1 MINKYV
7 RCFTFGIKKGGCIV
21 EKNDQRM
28 KKIKFFGAGH
38 TLTSILWW
46 ISFFFVLWLQHNGR
60 VLNNVEYTI
69 YAAFVF
75 VLIVAGVIFK
85 ELQRYTAGEDTDK
98 RMKSLTKAY
107 IGVWGV
113 WIIADIW
120 FTVWG
125 IYMEQEIFIPYMV
138 ITLAVLLILAGIN
151 LARNS
156 TFP

>member
-1 MINKYV
+1 
-7 RCFTFGIKKGGCIV
+7 
-21 EKNDQRM
+21 
-28 KKIKFFGAGH
+28 
-38 TLTSILWW
+38 
-46 ISFFFVLWLQHNGR
+46 
-60 VLNNVEYTI
+60 
-69 YAAFVF
+69 
-75 VLIVAGVIFK
+75 
-85 ELQRYTAGEDTDK
+85 
-98 RMKSLTKAY
+98 MKSLTKAY

>member
-1 MINKYV
+1 M
-7 RCFTFGIKKGGCIV
+7 
-21 EKNDQRM
+21 
-28 KKIKFFGAGH
+28 
-38 TLTSILWW
+38 LSI
-46 ISFFFVLWLQHNGR
+46 R
-60 VLNNVEYTI
+60 